1 MPRNSLTACAIVV
14 VTAILVSQAAAET
27 NLLTLTYNP
36 FSRPDSLKR
45 KPPQATRVVPPKQI
59 ELVLS
64 AIMVS
69 KNMPT
74 VIVNGEMLGIGEKIG
89 EMKLIAVL
97 EGRVIFARGGKKYSV
112 TMDK

>member
-14 VTAILVSQAAAET
+14 VIAIFVSQAAAET

-36 FSRPDSLKR
+36 FSRPDTLKR
-45 KPPQATRVVPPKQI
+45 KPQQAAKVVPPKQI

-64 AIMVS
+64 AIMAS
-69 KNMPT
+69 KNAPM

-89 EMKLIAVL
+89 QMELIAVL
-97 EGRVIFARGGKKYSV
+97 EGRAIFARGGKKYTV